1 MVYDDND
8 LKLWVFVEMVMADIY
23 LRTVITD
30 VFLSMC
36 VKCVMV
42 SNVFYSV
49 SSTEVLHFCILWPK
63 KDGAT

>member
-1 MVYDDND
+1 MGNFE
-8 LKLWVFVEMVMADIY
+8 LVMGDIY
-23 LRTVITD
+23 LKTVITD

-49 SSTEVLHFCILWPK
+49 SSTEVLHFCILWPM

>member
-1 MVYDDND
+1 MGYFE
-8 LKLWVFVEMVMADIY
+8 LVMGDIY
-23 LRTVITD
+23 LKTVITD

-49 SSTEVLHFCILWPK
+49 SSTEVLHFCIF
-63 KDGAT
+63 

>member
-1 MVYDDND
+1 MVYDDNG
-8 LKLWVFVEMVMADIY
+8 LKLWGFFEMVMGDIY
-23 LRTVITD
+23 LKTVITD

-42 SNVFYSV
+42 SSVFYSV
-49 SSTEVLHFCILWPK
+49 SSTEVLHFCIFGPK

>member
-1 MVYDDND
+1 MVYDDNG
-8 LKLWVFVEMVMADIY
+8 LKLWGFFEMVMGDIY
-23 LRTVITD
+23 LKTVITD

-49 SSTEVLHFCILWPK
+49 SSTEVLHFCIFWPM